1 MGTHPIFESDFD
13 CLTEIRPKKFLLV
26 IMGRLYAKG
35 IFTGYTRGLR
45 NQHEKSALVKLEGV
59 NNKEDT
65 QFYLGKRVAYVY
77 KAKTKTNARNVGA
90 AADRTRVIW
99 AKSADHTVTPV
110 PSDASSPRICHQRQW
125 ATESELCFTH
135 QASKNIYCPY
145 IQSFLL

>member
-13 CLTEIRPKKFLLV
+13 CLTDFGTLKSSA
-26 IMGRLYAKG
+26 MGRLYAKG

-77 KAKTKTNARNVGA
+77 KAKTKTNARNVGS

-99 AKSADHTVTPV
+99 GKICRPHGNSGSVRCKFAKNLPPKAMGHRVRVTLY
-110 PSDASSPRICHQRQW
+110 PSSI
-125 ATESELCFTH
+125 
-135 QASKNIYCPY
+135 
-145 IQSFLL
+145 